1 MPAQTILLN
10 EDTGLWDST
19 PTYLFDYAEQYRESP
34 KNAALQW
41 FHAAHFGLG
50 VSYGLFSLLGRGA
63 DPLGRTSAPLA
74 LADYE
79 KLKEGFTARHF
90 NATELVEFAIAN
102 GMRYLEFTVRTA
114 DGFCLYN
121 SQVSDF
127 TSVKATAKRD
137 LLGELASVCEYH
149 GIGLCLRYSHGRD
162 WRHPHSPTSKAPAE
176 GGADIEQYNAF
187 IHDQLHELLTQY
199 GPIAAICL
207 DGIEDAQTV
216 GESFPDIDDLYR
228 MIHFLQPQ
236 TLVCYQQG
244 LTGEEDFFSAV
255 DQLPSDADA
264 PEKQGHILRQLDKPR
279 QIRASMTP
287 GEWGYHAEYDSQ
299 RHLSQDDI
307 WQRLENAGAANCS
320 LLLNTSLLPDG
331 GIDARDLEP
340 MLDAGQRI
348 SRRGFPGIH

>member
-1 MPAQTILLN
+1 MW
-10 EDTGLWDST
+10 DTT
-19 PTYLFDYAEQYRESP
+19 PTYLFDYAKQYRESP

-63 DPLGRTSAPLA
+63 DPLGEADTLNLT

-121 SQVSDF
+121 SQTSDF
-127 TSVKATAKRD
+127 TSVKSTAKRD
-137 LLGELASVCEYH
+137 LLGELASACEYH

-176 GGADIEQYNAF
+176 NGADTAQYSAF
-187 IHDQLHELLTQY
+187 LHEQLHELLTQY

-207 DGIEDAQTV
+207 EGIEDARAA
-216 GESFPDIDDLYR
+216 GEPFLDIDDLYR

-236 TLVCYQQG
+236 ALVCYQQG
-244 LTGEEDFFSAV
+244 LTGEEDFFSAT
-255 DQLPSDADA
+255 DQLPTDSDT
-264 PEKQGHILRQLDKPR
+264 PEIQGHILRQLDKPR
-279 QIRASMTP
+279 QLRISMTP
-287 GEWGYHAEYDSQ
+287 GEWGYHSEYDAQ
-299 RHLSQDDI
+299 KHLSLDDI
-307 WQRLENAGAANCS
+307 WNHLSNAGSANCS
-320 LLLNTSLLPDG
+320 LLLNTSLMPDG
-331 GIDARDLEP
+331 SIDSRDLEP
-340 MLDAGQRI
+340 LLDAGQRI
-348 SRRGFPGIH
+348 SRRGFPGIR